1 MNRFVNAVTL
11 TSGPVHPEKP
21 LTINTGE
28 QRMKELKARVR
39 KDCRTLYPDGRPG
52 WECGIGWTDALAKL
66 SYKIEC
72 ANQLFMRNFRVH
84 AEADQVKEKFGRLR
98 FYYTVHRDTPP
109 VVERLCGLLRKTA
122 DIILR
127 KADFRTKRVIVKPAT
142 VTIKCKEL
150 SPPSSPDN
158 PLYEYDGKILEADD
172 GFRCLMRHVHQYEI
186 SKPVPTRLR
195 PLWHIAYACYKIES
209 WLLGLY
215 SACLTR
221 QNIGVE
227 ALDDIVEKAIRE
239 AEDACYS
246 TCEECGSHIGTD
258 YSQRC
263 ETLGWIT
270 YICERCAKKRGG
282 KYRKGDGIYKD
293 GEFVEAVK
301 KPEYDER
308 DEGGR

>member
-1 MNRFVNAVTL
+1 M
-11 TSGPVHPEKP
+11 
-21 LTINTGE
+21 
-28 QRMKELKARVR
+28 
-39 KDCRTLYPDGRPG
+39 
-52 WECGIGWTDALAKL
+52 
-66 SYKIEC
+66 
-72 ANQLFMRNFRVH
+72 H

-98 FYYTVHRDTPP
+98 FYYTVHRDAPP
-109 VVERLCGLLRKTA
+109 IIERLSGFLRKFA
-122 DIILR
+122 DTVLH
-127 KADFRTKRVIVKPAT
+127 KADFRIKRVIIKPAT

-150 SPPSSPDN
+150 PPPSLSDN
-158 PLYEYDGKILEADD
+158 QMYAGKLLEAPN
-172 GFRCLMRHVHQYEI
+172 GFRCLLNKVHQYEV
-186 SKPVPTRLR
+186 SKQVLTRLR

-215 SACLTR
+215 SACLNR

-258 YSQRC
+258 YLPRC